1 MTGVSVTSN
10 VRSSVTATP
19 TRLGTCVNDR
29 EHINSTPTGLSSN
42 VTDTK
47 DRNSVTSTP
56 TGVGD
61 NVIETKDSTVPANPT
76 GMGNNVT
83 DTVTTTHT
91 DDTPSANVVE
101 NNVTITPPGVGS
113 ENVDNTVGENQDSE
127 AGVLQL
133 EQVVT
138 SSTDK
143 YETASGHQLEN
154 DVSTS
159 QDEATPKSHDPLVGV
174 AYDVGSTAPPL
185 LEALVPGNHSN
196 FFCVVFH

>member
-10 VRSSVTATP
+10 FPSSVTATP

-61 NVIETKDSTVPANPT
+61 NVIETKDSTVTANL
-76 GMGNNVT
+76 GNNVT

-91 DDTPSANVVE
+91 DDTPSVNVEE
-101 NNVTITPPGVGS
+101 NNVTITPPGAGN

-133 EQVVT
+133 EQEVT

-159 QDEATPKSHDPLVGV
+159 QDEATPKLHEPLVGV
-174 AYDVGSTAPPL
+174 LYDIGSTAPPL